1 MKPLIGITL
10 DHLAP
15 GIDPEHP
22 HGRYQLGPSMGQAVA
37 RAGGVP
43 VLLTPDPALA
53 ADYVRSLDGFA
64 LSGGL
69 DPDTTAFGEPMHPS
83 ARKMDPLRQAFET
96 ALLHELAKRAETPV
110 LGVCLGMQMMALHA
124 GGRLNQYMPE
134 THDRPEAHQKGA
146 SHPLKITVDDSVLRL
161 SDVEPGE
168 AICSS
173 HQQAV
178 SDPGKLRVVA
188 VADDDTI
195 EAVDGKPV
203 FGDRFYLGVQW
214 HPERGGDGPINLGL
228 FRKLV
233 AAARAST

>member
-1 MKPLIGITL
+1 MKPLIGITV
-10 DHLAP
+10 DRITP
-15 GIDPEHP
+15 GVDPEYEL
-22 HGRYQLGPSMGQAVA
+22 GRYQLGPSMGDAVA

-43 VLLTPDPALA
+43 ILLTPDPELA

-83 ARKMDPLRQAFET
+83 ARKMDPQRQAFET
-96 ALLHELAKRAETPV
+96 TLLDALAKRADVPV

-124 GGRLNQYMPE
+124 GGKLNQYMPE
-134 THDRPEAHQKGA
+134 THDRPEAHQKGV
-146 SHPLKITVDDSVLRL
+146 SHTLKITVDDCVLRP

-168 AICSS
+168 PIYSS

-195 EAVDGKPV
+195 EAVDGKPLH
-203 FGDRFYLGVQW
+203 GDRFYLGVQW

-228 FRKLV
+228 FQKLV
-233 AAARAST
+233 SAARAST